1 MMKNCRDLSRV
12 FPDDCRDQILVFP
25 GIKYRVDAYATQKKI
40 IIATDPIKESLNAT
54 GAP

>member
-1 MMKNCRDLSRV
+1 MMTHCRDLRRV

-25 GIKYRVDAYATQKKI
+25 DIKDRVDAYATQKKI
-40 IIATDPIKESLNAT
+40 IIATDAIKESLNAT